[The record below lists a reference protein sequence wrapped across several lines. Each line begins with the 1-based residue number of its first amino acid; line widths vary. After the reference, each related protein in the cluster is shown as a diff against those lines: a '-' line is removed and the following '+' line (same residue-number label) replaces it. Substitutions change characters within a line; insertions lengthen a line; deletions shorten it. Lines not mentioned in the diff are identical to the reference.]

1 MLSSLLAPD
10 SISLDLAGTS
20 RDEVLTELGALLPL
34 SPNDRTAVQKLLKRR
49 EGLGSTGVGRGI
61 AIPHARTSLI
71 DDLRLAYGRHE
82 RGVSYGAID
91 ALPVH
96 HFLLIIAPP
105 IEFSNE
111 YLPVLGRVAQFAKE
125 EDVPARLSA
134 MASKEDLLQLLREKG
149 L

>member
-10 SISLDLAGTS
+10 AISLDLAGTS
-20 RDEVLTELGALLPL
+20 RDEVLTELAALLPL

-82 RGVSYGAID
+82 RGVSYGAD

-96 HFLLIIAPP
+96 HLFLIIAPP
-105 IEFSNE
+105 VELSDE